1 MKWRWCDPVVF
12 HQTLHSG
19 LWYFTKPYTE
29 AKHTH
34 VGIKKT
40 HTHTHAVNK
49 QLLFTSTILCSD
61 SLGWR
66 RGKSLRR
73 VHITMIWSRFRRTWT
88 ELWDKVLLIIS
99 EYSLDM
105 TSQCRQARP
114 SRTLSFY
121 ASTSPQRSTNQPIN
135 SFLWQNKQKPT
146 THQHTTRREK
156 NTPSSSSPPLHL
168 HHKHFRHV

>member
-1 MKWRWCDPVVF
+1 MIF
-12 HQTLHSG
+12 HHTLHRG
-19 LWYFTKPYTE
+19 
-29 AKHTH
+29 
-34 VGIKKT
+34 KT
-40 HTHTHAVNK
+40 HTPRHKENTPTHTHAGNK

-66 RGKSLRR
+66 RRKSLRR

-99 EYSLDM
+99 EYSPDK

-121 ASTSPQRSTNQPIN
+121 ASTSPRRSTNQPIN
-135 SFLWQNKQKPT
+135 CFLWQNSEQT
-146 THQHTTRREK
+146 N
-156 NTPSSSSPPLHL
+156 NTPTHNKKRKEDPFFLLSTTSFIPQTL
-168 HHKHFRHV
+168 